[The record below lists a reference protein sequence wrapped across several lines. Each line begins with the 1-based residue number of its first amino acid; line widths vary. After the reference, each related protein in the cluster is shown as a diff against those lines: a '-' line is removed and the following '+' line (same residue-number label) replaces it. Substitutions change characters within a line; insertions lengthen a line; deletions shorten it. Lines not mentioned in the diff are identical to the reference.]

1 MRKSNILRSYN
12 FFLLLLLRRTTTI
25 EFGYCTDDDDDDE
38 GVKSD
43 ARIKNTQVAWQ

>member
-25 EFGYCTDDDDDDE
+25 EFGYCTDDDDDE